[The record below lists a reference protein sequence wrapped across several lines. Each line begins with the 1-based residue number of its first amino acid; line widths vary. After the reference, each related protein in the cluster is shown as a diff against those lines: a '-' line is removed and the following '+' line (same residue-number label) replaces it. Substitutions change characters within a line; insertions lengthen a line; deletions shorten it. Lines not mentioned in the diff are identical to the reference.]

1 MGRSIEKESFF
12 SFSGQVFS
20 KPSIVAK
27 RKQKKK
33 KGGGREW
40 GKKDE
45 NEELAR
51 LARLESDVDVQ
62 ETDRIL
68 KDWESV
74 GGIRMGGE
82 GRR

>member
-1 MGRSIEKESFF
+1 MLIDGWGRIREYICSDDQLVVKLDEFTSV
-12 SFSGQVFS
+12 GGWQVDG
-20 KPSIVAK
+20 KIH
-27 RKQKKK
+27 RK
-33 KGGGREW
+33 GV
-40 GKKDE
+40 
-45 NEELAR
+45 NAR